1 MRTFWIAL
9 ALALILPAMPAKAW
23 RTVQELYEDCTAA
36 DETSQ
41 LVCLHYIS
49 GVGDMMAYNANEKTS
64 TAMACFP
71 AERGKLGV
79 GAAVQAFKNYAA
91 QHPEFWGT
99 PAVFAVIE
107 ALREAWPCR

>member
-41 LVCLHYIS
+41 LVC
-49 GVGDMMAYNANEKTS
+49 
-64 TAMACFP
+64 
-71 AERGKLGV
+71 
-79 GAAVQAFKNYAA
+79 
-91 QHPEFWGT
+91 
-99 PAVFAVIE
+99 
-107 ALREAWPCR
+107 